1 MGGTADAA
9 RSSTIA
15 RSGSDGSC
23 VQREKG
29 AKVIHTTH
37 IWRNAT
43 IGLVGAVIVLW
54 IVAGAIIAA
63 DALDGQSS
71 LQSAVGLY
79 IGQLAIGNSVFAGIA
94 AYIWYRQSRTARFN
108 REVESLR
115 ARAEAELDPSRRRD

>member
-1 MGGTADAA
+1 M
-9 RSSTIA
+9 I
-15 RSGSDGSC
+15 
-23 VQREKG
+23 QP
-29 AKVIHTTH
+29 TH

-43 IGLVGAVIVLW
+43 IALVSAVLVLW

-79 IGQLAIGNSVFAGIA
+79 IGQLAIGNSVFAGFA

-108 REVESLR
+108 REIEDLR
-115 ARAEAELDPSRRRD
+115 VRTKAELDSTRRRD